1 MNGRVNDPPT
11 HFSQNKKLWKR
22 KMVSPG
28 AVNDFH
34 VFRAAIKTYLGI
46 DNRAFAIFR
55 ERFMDQSDYM
65 NVLSDLFRKDPDDI
79 ILDLTNDERELMIND
94 IINDPMFN

>member
-1 MNGRVNDPPT
+1 
-11 HFSQNKKLWKR
+11 
-22 KMVSPG
+22 MVSPG

-46 DNRAFAIFR
+46 DNRAYAIFR
-55 ERFMDQSDYM
+55 ERFIDQSEYI
-65 NVLSDLFRKDPDDI
+65 NALSVLFRKDPDDI

>member
-1 MNGRVNDPPT
+1 MAKNE
-11 HFSQNKKLWKR
+11 NKKVLPD
-22 KMVSPG
+22 VSS
-28 AVNDFH
+28 DYYL
-34 VFRAAIKTYLGI
+34 FRAAIKTYLGV

-55 ERFMDQSDYM
+55 ERFTHQSDYM

-79 ILDLTNDERELMIND
+79 ILDLTKEEQDIIIND

>member
-1 MNGRVNDPPT
+1 MR
-11 HFSQNKKLWKR
+11 NKIA
-22 KMVSPG
+22 PG
-28 AVNDFH
+28 AINDFH

-46 DNRAFAIFR
+46 DNRAFAVFR
-55 ERFMDQSDYM
+55 ERFIDQSDYM

-79 ILDLTNDERELMIND
+79 ILDLTKEEQDIIIND